1 MEQSHIINYL
11 NDLIYEN
18 ILNRIEKK
26 IQIKW
31 NSKLIKWI

>member
-31 NSKLIKWI
+31 NNKLIKLI

>member
-18 ILNRIEKK
+18 ILDRIEKK

>member
-18 ILNRIEKK
+18 ILDRIEKK

-31 NSKLIKWI
+31 NNKLIKWI